1 LQLSRV
7 IRNYTYTGGAVLSD
21 ARMMTMTDRNE
32 IEKLAAKVGADVRED
47 RDGRLSRVIWN
58 GRTYGDGALSSLLCF
73 AERARAA

>member
-1 LQLSRV
+1 
-7 IRNYTYTGGAVLSD
+7 
-21 ARMMTMTDRNE
+21 MTDRNE
-32 IEKLAAKVGADVRED
+32 IEKLATKVGAEVRED